1 MSVLIDVNRRAAAVV
16 CQGLTKDY
24 GQGHG
29 VFDLDLSIAR
39 GRCSASSVRTVRA
52 RPRPSGC

>member
-1 MSVLIDVNRRAAAVV
+1 MSVRIDGDRRAAAVA

-29 VFDLDLSIAR
+29 VFDLDLSIPR

-52 RPRPSGC
+52 RRRPSGC